1 MLAVARKPRTK
12 MPAFEVRG
20 EIPDELLDFIKNK
33 MKYSVDIDDDDG
45 DEYVNIIE
53 SDWYLE
59 RKKKRTPGQA
69 VRVYRDNFGFSQ
81 AKLGEL
87 LGGMSRQNVSDME
100 NNRRGISK
108 DVAKRLSNIFNVP
121 ADYFI

>member
-1 MLAVARKPRTK
+1 